1 MWFQHSKGM
10 EGLSENNSPNP
21 MSPAIESTEHVRHG
35 SGFSALMGDN
45 SEEED
50 SYLRD
55 QVMECLSRSIGLVQS
70 PTSKPNL
77 RPELKTTG
85 SSDYFSAMLQANMMG
100 SNGFGGYPMRKTGSS
115 TANSDT
121 ASMGMEDSNNSNSS
135 STVPSVMS
143 EMENDVEI
151 MYFPAGA
158 TLVEEG
164 ERNAG
169 MFFVID
175 GVLDVTISPKQQPTQ
190 EKKSDLPSNLFG
202 HHISSLDLKNGPTTS
217 SMSSNISIPNSAPIH
232 KRKSPPLFSIQAG
245 GLAGYLSALSGYPS
259 FVTVSAHTNAYV
271 GYLSK
276 AALDRVM
283 ERNPTV
289 LLTLA
294 KRLITVVSPIGKT
307 TQPANNW
314 LISISSVL
322 RFPIAF
328 PLLYSINACMLPLFF
343 WVLLS

>member
-1 MWFQHSKGM
+1 
-10 EGLSENNSPNP
+10 
-21 MSPAIESTEHVRHG
+21 MSPMIESSDHVRHG
-35 SGFSALMGDN
+35 SGFSALLGDN
-45 SEEED
+45 NEVED

-70 PTSKPNL
+70 TPTTKPTSL

-85 SSDYFSAMLQANMMG
+85 SSDYFSAMFQASLNG
-100 SNGFGGYPMRKTGSS
+100 GGFGGASTPMRKSGSS
-115 TANSDT
+115 NATSDT
-121 ASMGMEDSNNSNSS
+121 GMDEMNASNTS

-151 MYFPAGA
+151 MFFPAGA

-169 MFFVID
+169 LFFVID
-175 GVLDVTISPKQQPTQ
+175 GILDVSIAAKKDFHSASADNKGPK
-190 EKKSDLPSNLFG
+190 NMFG
-202 HHISSLDLKNGPTTS
+202 HHLSSLDLKANLPSPIAMKAPS
-217 SMSSNISIPNSAPIH
+217 SKHTSAPLQKKGPH
-232 KRKSPPLFSIQAG
+232 PLFSIKAG

-259 FVTVSAHTNAYV
+259 FVTISAHTNTYV

-276 AALDRVM
+276 SSLDRVM

-294 KRLITVVSPIGKT
+294 KRLITLVSPIGKLC
-307 TQPANNW
+307 A
-314 LISISSVL
+314 LDRL
-322 RFPIAF
+322 GDFPVPDVFVYI
-328 PLLYSINACMLPLFF
+328 C
-343 WVLLS
+343 